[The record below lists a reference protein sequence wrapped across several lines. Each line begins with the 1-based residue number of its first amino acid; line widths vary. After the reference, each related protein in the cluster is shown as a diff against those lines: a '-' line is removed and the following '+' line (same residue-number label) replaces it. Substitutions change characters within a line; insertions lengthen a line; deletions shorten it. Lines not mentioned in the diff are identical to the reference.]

1 MGGTGM
7 TCAHVWP
14 DELEPETTCLHCGLA
29 YADWSEVDDEMSDPI
44 PVPAVQPTPGSR
56 LDDLLAVYAGLK
68 PQADEIATR
77 LKTVTDAIK
86 TELLAAAPGAQRV
99 DVAHTALAQPLRLS
113 YVETWT
119 LDTKR
124 LKAENPALYVAYAR
138 KGGSWQLRG
147 RSA

>member
-1 MGGTGM
+1 
-7 TCAHVWP
+7 
-14 DELEPETTCLHCGLA
+14 
-29 YADWSEVDDEMSDPI
+29 MSNSI
-44 PVPAVQPTPGSR
+44 PAQRAAIEPGSR
-56 LDDLLAVYAGLK
+56 LDDLLAVYAELK
-68 PQADEIATR
+68 PRADELAGR

-86 TELLAAAPGAQRV
+86 AELRAADETATRI
-99 DVAHTALAQPLRLS
+99 DVEHPALPQPLRLT

-124 LKAENPALYVAYAR
+124 LKAEQPETYVTYAR